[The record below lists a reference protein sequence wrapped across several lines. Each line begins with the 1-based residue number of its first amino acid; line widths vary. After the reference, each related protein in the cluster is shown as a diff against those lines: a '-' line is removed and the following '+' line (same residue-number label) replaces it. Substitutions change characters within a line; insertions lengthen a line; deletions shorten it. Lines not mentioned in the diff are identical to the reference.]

1 MRLHSGTFPE
11 SSVERVFGE
20 KKKECLREQTAC
32 GHLGRYCSPMAET
45 AEVKRGG
52 ESFEGA

>member
-1 MRLHSGTFPE
+1 MRLHFGTFPE
-11 SSVERVFGE
+11 SSVERVFGG
-20 KKKECLREQTAC
+20 KKKCLREQTTC